1 MHAKLQTTVLNPVPV
16 QVILVRDAESKSK
29 VAARVGKKAMV
40 LTVVEAKGLEFQ
52 VSLKWR
58 LELLHC
64 KCGQT

>member
-1 MHAKLQTTVLNPVPV
+1 M